1 MNNVIDRNYTP
12 VSHRD
17 ADIYK
22 EALGERIISFF
33 CLVIAFFE
41 NNVVDAVCRMIGAV
55 VLAVACFFYAS
66 AIMAGT
72 ISALAIVI
80 YGALIIAAS
89 AFTFRTKAVKN
100 R

>member
-1 MNNVIDRNYTP
+1 MTWVTFM
-12 VSHRD
+12 
-17 ADIYK
+17 AM
-22 EALGERIISFF
+22 
-33 CLVIAFFE
+33 IAFFE

-72 ISALAIVI
+72 ISAFAIVI

-89 AFTFRTKAVKN
+89 AFTFRTNAVKN